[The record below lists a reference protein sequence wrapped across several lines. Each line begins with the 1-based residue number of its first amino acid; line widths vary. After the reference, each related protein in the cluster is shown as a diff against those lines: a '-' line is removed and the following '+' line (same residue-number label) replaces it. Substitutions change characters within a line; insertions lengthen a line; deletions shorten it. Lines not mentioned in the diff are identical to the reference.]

1 MDIQPRVIL
10 LTTALLLA
18 SCRAAEPAPGEKG
31 KWVVISDGVVEQ
43 LAKEG
48 KKIAWPGLTAGIA
61 CDRTSGDLYML
72 VAGQGIWRSADL
84 GKTFERLDGGKVG
97 GRCETSYSLD
107 FDPNGKRCACFMLDG
122 PGAMSLDNGK
132 TWSDCKDKSRGFD
145 NAAVDWSQE
154 TPKTIFA
161 VRHEAGGLALL
172 SQDAGKTYKEIGT
185 DCKGFKSVGVFGEQ
199 VFVATKDKQPGIL
212 RSTDAGATWTKVSDL
227 SPSGLV
233 ARVLNGTGYWTSAQG
248 LLVSKDKGATWAVQ
262 GGPVAAGAGPY
273 FGKDE
278 KNIVVVTKEGLTETT
293 DGGQS
298 WKAVAPVPKEYDF
311 SPNGW
316 FTNFGWDPVHN
327 VFYVS
332 RMGKAALKF
341 ERP

>member
-1 MDIQPRVIL
+1 MNIKHSVAL
-10 LTTALLLA
+10 LSTALFLA
-18 SCRAAEPAPGEKG
+18 ACLAGEAGEKG
-31 KWVVISDGVVEQ
+31 KWVVISEGVVEQ
-43 LAKEG
+43 LNKEAT
-48 KKIAWPGLTAGIA
+48 KIAWPGLTAGIA
-61 CDRTSGDLYML
+61 CDRSSGDVYMI
-72 VAGQGIWRSADL
+72 VAGQGTWRSSDQ

-107 FDPNGKRCACFMLDG
+107 FDPNGKRAAYFMLDG
-122 PGAMSLDNGK
+122 PGAMTLDNGK
-132 TWSDCKDKSRGFD
+132 TWTDCKDKSRGFD

-161 VRHEAGGLALL
+161 VRHEAGGLALV
-172 SQDAGKTYKEIGT
+172 SQDAGKTYKEIGA
-185 DCKGFKSVGVFGEQ
+185 DCKNFKNVGVFGEQ
-199 VFVATKDKQPGIL
+199 IFVATKEKQPGIL

-233 ARVLNGTGYWTSAQG
+233 ARVFNGVGYWTSAQG
-248 LLVSKDKGATWAVQ
+248 LLVSKDKGVTWAVQ
-262 GGPVAAGAGPY
+262 GSPVAAGAGPY

-278 KNIVVVTKEGLTETT
+278 KNIVVVTKAGLTETT

-298 WKAVAPVPKEYDF
+298 WTVAAPLPSQPGYEF

-316 FTNFGWDPVHN
+316 FVNFGWDPVHN
-327 VFYVS
+327 VFYIS
-332 RMGKAALKF
+332 RMGKPAMKF